1 MLKKLMGILLAVLM
15 ALLLSLPAL
24 TEGADGLNIHL
35 SADQAEYGKK
45 DDITVTLT
53 VRNTDRTG
61 VNYADIRLL
70 NEVPNG
76 YILQAGSSAEKT
88 IRLLKAGEEATLTS
102 VFHPVYIPSTGDQG
116 IGTPLLIGGI
126 ALFCLLF
133 LLSVKKGRYMHLFR
147 SMMCFLL
154 VISMTAAALP
164 VTALAASLTIPF
176 STVVKVEGKEIKLN
190 SLVTYEPL
198 KHEPENSLT
207 IADILPDDF
216 PRATGDYHE
225 SSPQGA
231 WRSVTPD
238 SANRCFIAHLGG
250 PGQMVDGDCIIFRR
264 ASNII
269 NVCSLDNVVQEEGGN
284 YCYYY
289 GSDSTPTVILVMTEG
304 KLTSI
309 VFDEHWK
316 YSTTSGTYV
325 PPDSAQENELTI
337 ADILPEDFPHSENES
352 WAPPQTSW
360 SSPDGFMCY
369 TGSIIVSP
377 ANDQKHKKTN
387 G

>member
-1 MLKKLMGILLAVLM
+1 MSKKLMGILLAVLM
-15 ALLLSLPAL
+15 VLLLSLPAL
-24 TEGADGLNIHL
+24 AEETGGLSFYQ
-35 SADQAEYGKK
+35 SADRAEYGKK

-53 VRNTDRTG
+53 VRNTDSAG
-61 VNYADIRLL
+61 VDYADIRLL

-76 YILQAGSSAEKT
+76 YILQAESSAERS
-88 IRLLKAGEEATLTS
+88 IPLLKAGEEATLTS
-102 VFHPVYIPSTGDQG
+102 VFHPVLIPSTGDQG
-116 IGTPLLIGGI
+116 IGMPLLVGGT
-126 ALFCLLF
+126 ALLCLLF
-133 LLSVKKGRYMHLFR
+133 LLAVKKGRYMHLFR

-154 VISMTAAALP
+154 VISMAAAALP
-164 VTALAASLTIPF
+164 VTALAASLTLPF
-176 STVVKVEGKEIKLN
+176 STVVKVEGKDVKLN
-190 SLVTYEPL
+190 SLVIYDPL

-216 PRATGDYHE
+216 PRATSDYHE
-225 SSPQGA
+225 NTPQGA

-337 ADILPEDFPHSENES
+337 ADILPDDFPRV
-352 WAPPQTSW
+352 
-360 SSPDGFMCY
+360 
-369 TGSIIVSP
+369 TGSQYEDPPHGAWRSVTPDDGNTCYIVSP
-377 ANDQKHKKTN
+377 ANYQKHKKTN

>member
-15 ALLLSLPAL
+15 VLPVSLPAFA
-24 TEGADGLNIHL
+24 EGADGLSIHL

-53 VRNTDRTG
+53 VRNTDRTE

-102 VFHPVYIPSTGDQG
+102 VFHPVHIPSTGDQG

-147 SMMCFLL
+147 SMMCLLL
-154 VISMTAAALP
+154 VISMAAALP

-190 SLVTYEPL
+190 SLVTYDPL
-198 KHEPENSLT
+198 KHEPENTLT

-225 SSPQGA
+225 NTPRGA
-231 WRSVTPD
+231 WVSITPD

-269 NVCSLDNVVQEEGGN
+269 NVCSLDNVVQEEDGN

-289 GSDSTPTVILVMTEG
+289 GSDSTMWKAITRRSSRRLILIRYRQNWREERPWVADTAAAAYSPPESFAGIAVDITVRR
-304 KLTSI
+304 
-309 VFDEHWK
+309 
-316 YSTTSGTYV
+316 SGT
-325 PPDSAQENELTI
+325 PPINI
-337 ADILPEDFPHSENES
+337 VR
-352 WAPPQTSW
+352 
-360 SSPDGFMCY
+360 SSGAAIRN
-369 TGSIIVSP
+369 TEKV
-377 ANDQKHKKTN
+377 
-387 G
+387 